1 MIAAEKYLK
10 ENTDWYEFYFEESES
25 FPISFANNR
34 FYSMSEK
41 FSSGCGMRVCVG
53 GKIGFS
59 FSNNKNKLLETAQTA
74 VSLAKF
80 SEIQAINLP
89 ELPQNII
96 EPVTFVEDT
105 ISEEN
110 EIETAEKAISS
121 IKQQFDEALSDVRI
135 NSGKGSRRIVNSK
148 GLDYSSKYSFYS
160 ASVSTERILEDK
172 SRISV
177 WEAVSSIKKENYDHL
192 CSDIIQTHIFSQT
205 ITKVKPGKVPIIFTP
220 HAFSSLISILLNQ
233 LSGGSHY
240 KKISPFTG
248 KIGEKLF
255 SDNLTITDNPLL
267 DNSYHSFALDDEG
280 VISRKKDIISSGIIR
295 EIITDLK
302 YSSLLGIS
310 PSGNSSRS
318 YSSLPSPS
326 FSNVIIAPG
335 QSSLSELMQSVK
347 NGILVDQMI
356 GLGQSNTI
364 TGDFS
369 CNLSLAFSFDKN
381 GIQGRIKDCM
391 LSGNL
396 YQLLNRD
403 LLFSNET
410 KQTGNFKCP
419 YVMFSSMDLS
429 V

>member
-1 MIAAEKYLK
+1 MISAEKYLK
-10 ENTDWYEFYFEESES
+10 ANTEWYDIYFEESES

-34 FYSMSEK
+34 FYSISEK
-41 FSSGCGMRVCVG
+41 FSSGCGIRVSVD

-59 FSNNKNKLLETAQTA
+59 FSNNKDKLLETAQTA
-74 VSLAKF
+74 VSLSKF
-80 SEIQAINLP
+80 SEIQKITLP
-89 ELPQNII
+89 EIPQNII
-96 EPVTFVEDT
+96 EPITYVENDISAELEISSAENT
-105 ISEEN
+105 ISLITSEFN
-110 EIETAEKAISS
+110 
-121 IKQQFDEALSDVRI
+121 DALSDVRI
-135 NSGKGSRRIVNSK
+135 NSGKGSRRIINSK
-148 GLDYSSKYSFYS
+148 GLDYSSNYSFYS
-160 ASVSTERILEDK
+160 ASVSTEIILEDK
-172 SRISV
+172 SRVSV
-177 WEAVSSIKKENYDHL
+177 WEAVSSIKKMSYDHL
-192 CSDIIQTHIFSQT
+192 CSDLLKMMKYSQT
-205 ITKVKPGKVPIIFTP
+205 STKVNPGKIPIIFTP

-248 KIGEKLF
+248 RIGEKLF
-255 SDNLTITDNPLL
+255 SDNLTITDNPLM
-267 DNSYHSFALDDEG
+267 DSSYHSFAIDDEG
-280 VISRKKDIISSGIIR
+280 VSARQKEIISSGVIK

-302 YSSLLGIS
+302 YSSLLGIK

-335 QSSLSELMQSVK
+335 SLSLKDLMKTAK

-369 CNLSLAFSFDKN
+369 CNLSLAFSFDEN
-381 GIQGRIKDCM
+381 GIKGRIKDCM

-396 YQLLNRD
+396 YQLLNTEI
-403 LLFSNET
+403 LFSSET
-410 KQTGNFKCP
+410 KQTGNFNCP

-429 V
+429 T

>member
-10 ENTDWYEFYFEESES
+10 ENTEWYEFYFEESES

-41 FSSGCGMRVCVG
+41 FSSGCGIRVSVG
-53 GKIGFS
+53 GRIGFS
-59 FSNNKNKLLETAQTA
+59 FSNNKDKLLETAQTA

-80 SEIQAINLP
+80 SEIQNIRLP

-96 EPVTFVEDT
+96 EPITYSEEEISEDNEILIAEKT
-105 ISEEN
+105 ISY
-110 EIETAEKAISS
+110 
-121 IKQQFDEALSDVRI
+121 IKEQFDDALSDVRI
-135 NSGKGSRRIVNSK
+135 NSGKGSRHIVNSM

-177 WEAVSSIKKENYDHL
+177 WEAVSSIKKDNYDHL
-192 CSDIIQTHIFSQT
+192 FSEIIKMHKLSQT
-205 ITKVKPGKVPIIFTP
+205 NTKVNSGKVPVIFTP

-267 DNSYHSFALDDEG
+267 DNSYHSFGIDDEG
-280 VISRKKDIISSGIIR
+280 ITSRNKDIISSGIIK

-335 QSSLSELMQSVK
+335 QASLSEIMK
-347 NGILVDQMI
+347 NAKSGIFVDQMI

-369 CNLSLAFSFDKN
+369 CNLSLAFSFDEN
-381 GIQGRIKDCM
+381 GILGRIKDCM

-396 YQLLNRD
+396 YQLLNHD
-403 LLFSNET
+403 LLFSSET
-410 KQTGNFKCP
+410 KQTGNFNCP
-419 YVMFSSMDLS
+419 YVLFSSMDLS

>member
-1 MIAAEKYLK
+1 MISAEKYLK
-10 ENTDWYEFYFEESES
+10 ANTDWYEFYFEESES

-41 FSSGCGMRVCVG
+41 FSSGCGIRVSVDG
-53 GKIGFS
+53 RIGFS
-59 FSNNKNKLLETAQTA
+59 FSNNKDKLLETAQTA
-74 VSLAKF
+74 VSLLKF
-80 SEIQAINLP
+80 SEIQQITLP
-89 ELPQNII
+89 EIPHNII
-96 EPVTFVEDT
+96 EPITYVENNISTDLEISSAENT
-105 ISEEN
+105 ISLITSEFN
-110 EIETAEKAISS
+110 
-121 IKQQFDEALSDVRI
+121 DALSDVRI
-135 NSGKGSRRIVNSK
+135 NSGKGSRRIINSK
-148 GLDYSSKYSFYS
+148 GLDFSSKYSFYS
-160 ASVSTERILEDK
+160 ASVSTERILDDK

-177 WEAVSSIKKENYDHL
+177 WDSVSSIKKENYEHL
-192 CSDIIQTHIFSQT
+192 CSEIIQVHKLSQ
-205 ITKVKPGKVPIIFTP
+205 ISAKVNPGKVPVIFTP

-280 VISRKKDIISSGIIR
+280 VTARQKDIISSGVIN

-302 YSSLLGIS
+302 YSSLLGIK

-326 FSNVIIAPG
+326 FSNVIIKPG
-335 QSSLSELMQSVK
+335 TLSLSDLMKTAK

-369 CNLSLAFSFDKN
+369 CNLSLAFSFN
-381 GIQGRIKDCM
+381 ENEIQGRIKDCM
-391 LSGNL
+391 ISGNL
-396 YQLLNRD
+396 YQLLNSEIV
-403 LLFSNET
+403 FSSET
-410 KQTGNFKCP
+410 KQTGNFNCP
-419 YVMFSSMDLS
+419 YVLFSSIDLS
-429 V
+429 A

>member
-1 MIAAEKYLK
+1 MISAEKYLK
-10 ENTDWYEFYFEESES
+10 ANTEWYEFYFEESES

-41 FSSGCGMRVCVG
+41 FSSGCGIRVSVNG
-53 GKIGFS
+53 RIGFS
-59 FSNNKNKLLETAQTA
+59 FSNNKDKLLETAQTA
-74 VSLAKF
+74 VSLSKF
-80 SEIQAINLP
+80 SEIQQITLP
-89 ELPQNII
+89 EITHNII
-96 EPVTFVEDT
+96 EPITYVKNDISTDLEISSAENT
-105 ISEEN
+105 ISLITSEFN
-110 EIETAEKAISS
+110 
-121 IKQQFDEALSDVRI
+121 DALSDVRI
-135 NSGKGSRRIVNSK
+135 NSGKGSRRIINSK

-160 ASVSTERILEDK
+160 ASISTERILDDK

-177 WEAVSSIKKENYDHL
+177 WDSVSSIKKENYGHL
-192 CSDIIQTHIFSQT
+192 CSEIVKIHILSQT
-205 ITKVKPGKVPIIFTP
+205 STKVNPGKVPVIFTP

-280 VISRKKDIISSGIIR
+280 VTARQKDIISSGVIK

-302 YSSLLGIS
+302 YSSLLGIK

-326 FSNVIIAPG
+326 FSNVIIKPG
-335 QSSLSELMQSVK
+335 TLSLSDLMKTAK

-369 CNLSLAFSFDKN
+369 CNLSLAFSFN
-381 GIQGRIKDCM
+381 ENEIQGRIKDCM
-391 LSGNL
+391 ISGNL
-396 YQLLNRD
+396 YQLLNSEII
-403 LLFSNET
+403 FSSET
-410 KQTGNFKCP
+410 KQTGNFNCP
-419 YVMFSSMDLS
+419 YVLFSSVDLS
-429 V
+429 A